1 MSKVRLYGNTSGY
14 VDLQAPDV
22 AGDVTITLPNATG
35 PFALE
40 SYVDAAVAAIP
51 GIGSNFV
58 QTVKTNTYASSTT
71 GLQNVTGLS
80 ATITPTSNTQK
91 VLIIVQVSAAQSDT
105 SGARLTWDITGG
117 NAGNYI
123 GDTGLTARTINGDRY
138 TSSVY
143 ESWGALHSFVGVYL
157 DSPATASPVTYQVR
171 VGVSS
176 GVAYVNRNGVGEMTG
191 ASSITLIEVAA

>member
-1 MSKVRLYGNTSGY
+1 VDGGVMSKIRLYGDTSGF
-14 VDLQAPDV
+14 VELAAPDV
-22 AGDVTITLPNATG
+22 SDDGVLVLPT
-35 PFALE
+35 
-40 SYVDAAVAAIP
+40 AAQGILAAN
-51 GIGSNFV
+51 GGLGSNVV

-80 ATITPTSNTQK
+80 ATITPTSDTQK
-91 VLIIVQVSAAQSDT
+91 ILVIVQLSASQSD
-105 SGARLTWDITGG
+105 SASARLTWDITGG

-171 VGVSS
+171 VGVSG
-176 GVAYVNRNGVGEMTG
+176 GVAYVNRNGIGEMTG